1 MDYQNAA
8 LFGDRANTS
17 MIPSAMMNQFTADGS
32 TDWGAVI
39 TNGIRGAADGAIR
52 GLVSEKFQDQQL
64 KAQQT
69 QAAIAQRSML
79 NLVVI
84 GAILFVV
91 LK

>member
-8 LFGDRANTS
+8 LFGNAPNTAS
-17 MIPSAMMNQFTADGS
+17 IPATMLNGFNSEGG

-52 GLVSEKFQDQQL
+52 GLVEEKFQDGQL
-64 KAQQT
+64 KQMQVR
-69 QAAIAQRSML
+69 AAIQQRQL
-79 NLVVI
+79 TNWVLIGLVVW
-84 GAILFVV
+84 VV